1 MIIKSEVKET
11 SLSEGDFIRGQ
22 LDQSESAA
30 QKYAT
35 LVIGKYALLPLL
47 KYELITCLFGWVP
60 GALGLALR
68 KTFYPWL
75 FTNIGRGVVFGKNVT
90 IRNAARMQIG
100 DRVMIDDDAF
110 IDARGA
116 APGAFVLE
124 DDVLVGRGAVLQS
137 KSGDF
142 HVGAR
147 ANIGSHCS
155 IIAQGGIDIANDV
168 FIGGDSKI
176 SGGLFRLNDQHAEQ
190 VFDRYSKGPV
200 NIMERS
206 VLGMGCI
213 VIDNVTIG
221 SRTLIGSGVT
231 ISSDIPDDSIVGS
244 RPPLVMKKPDP
255 NTAQAAQKG

>member
-1 MIIKSEVKET
+1 MKSDLKET

-22 LDQSESAA
+22 LGQSESAV
-30 QKYAT
+30 QKYAR
-35 LVIGKYALLPLL
+35 LVIGEYALLPLL
-47 KYELITCLFGWVP
+47 KYELITSLLGWVP

-68 KTFYPWL
+68 KIFYPLL
-75 FTNIGRGVVFGKNVT
+75 FDNIGKGVVFGTNVT

-100 DRVMIDDDAF
+100 DRVIIDDDAF

-137 KSGDF
+137 KAGHF

-155 IIAQGGIDIANDV
+155 IIAQGGVEIANDV
-168 FIGGDSKI
+168 FVGGGSKI
-176 SGGLFRLNDQHAEQ
+176 SGGLFRLNDPHAEQ
-190 VFDRYSKGPV
+190 VFERYSKGPER
-200 NIMERS
+200 IMERC

-231 ISSDIPDDSIVGS
+231 ISSAIPEDSIVGS

-255 NTAQAAQKG
+255 NKAPAAEKG